1 MSAQIGQLE
10 TPALSPSGSP
20 DSSAPNS
27 PGGKTRHWEY
37 PPHDGFYPITPPTE
51 TCESDEELC
60 GTVASS
66 IHLEANPDTLV
77 AVLGVG
83 YVGEHLVSNFARKFG
98 VLGFDVSEPRV
109 KHLQATFGPD
119 TKAKF
124 TSNPR
129 DLADATH
136 FLISVPTLLRP
147 DQTIDSSFLQS
158 AIQNI
163 ATHARPGSV
172 IVIESSVAVGMTR
185 DLLGPLAKQRGFFAG
200 MSPERVDP
208 GRVEPPARA
217 IPKIVSGLDDVVPG
231 SLDAIVRLYE
241 HVFDRVVAVSRPEV
255 AEMTKLYENCQRMMC
270 VAFANEMADACL
282 PHAIDPYEVC
292 RAAATKPFGYMPFHP
307 SLGVGGHCIPVNPYY
322 LLSNSRFPLLQ
333 AATETMRARPAAIA
347 QRAIQSLGVGVAAV
361 PETEEDKTD
370 HVGNAVTV
378 CPEQDNNNVNDVDG
392 EKDAPAPQPQLRPR
406 VLVVGMGFKR
416 GQSHL
421 ANSPGFELAK
431 SLVASRR
438 VDVTWAD
445 PLVQQEAIP
454 HIDKLDDRRDWT
466 ADALRRRFHKIIV
479 AFRQEGLDFGVLDEL
494 VSEGKVS
501 VEMWCP

>member
-1 MSAQIGQLE
+1 MSAQICQLG
-10 TPALSPSGSP
+10 TPEPSPRGSP
-20 DSSAPNS
+20 RSASPPSSPEDS
-27 PGGKTRHWEY
+27 TRHWEY
-37 PPHDGFYPITPPTE
+37 PTDGFYPITPPTE
-51 TCESDEELC
+51 ACESDEELC

-66 IHLEANPDTLV
+66 IHLEAGAGTLV

-83 YVGEHLVSNFARKFG
+83 YVGEHLVSNFARKYG

-109 KHLQATFGPD
+109 QHLRDTFGPD

-124 TSNPR
+124 TSDPR

-136 FLISVPTLLRP
+136 FLVSVPTLLRP
-147 DQTIDSSFLQS
+147 DQSIDSSFLQS

-163 ATHARPGSV
+163 AAHARPGSV

-185 DLLGPLAKQRGFFAG
+185 QLLGPLAKQRGFFAG

-208 GRVEPPARA
+208 GRVEPPANA

-241 HVFDRVVAVSRPEV
+241 QVFDHVVPVSRPEV

-270 VAFANEMADACL
+270 VAFANEMADACV
-282 PHAIDPYEVC
+282 PHGVDPYEVC
-292 RAAATKPFGYMPFHP
+292 RAASTKPFGYMPFTP

-322 LLSNSRFPLLQ
+322 LLSNSHFPLLQ

-347 QRAIQSLGVGVAAV
+347 QRAIRSLAGVVPQADDEMDHAA
-361 PETEEDKTD
+361 T
-370 HVGNAVTV
+370 A
-378 CPEQDNNNVNDVDG
+378 CPEHNNSNGREGGV
-392 EKDAPAPQPQLRPR
+392 PRQPRVRPR

-431 SLVASRR
+431 ALMASRN
-438 VDVTWAD
+438 VEVAWAD
-445 PLVQQEAIP
+445 PLVKQEAIP
-454 HIDKLDDRRDWT
+454 HIEKLDDRRHWT
-466 ADALRRRFHKIIV
+466 AEVLRHRFHKIIV
-479 AFRQEGLDFGVLDEL
+479 AFRQDGLDFTVLEEL
-494 VSEGKVS
+494 ASEGKVP